1 MNTIENIINEVV
13 NNGCKIYNPNTDG
26 IYEKIDSLNE
36 EEYSLLQDALEKSY
50 MYIEYRNVDD
60 IYVVF

>member
-1 MNTIENIINEVV
+1 MNTIENIISKVV
-13 NNGCKIYNPNTDG
+13 NNGCKIYSPNTDG